1 MTVPLVSL
9 LLPHLRNPSNDAALR
24 ICLDCITA
32 HTDIDYELI
41 VESVAE
47 RRDIYGVVNRMAER
61 AVSDWIIPMN
71 TDVFVGPRW
80 IVPLYVERAPDSIA
94 SPVMVEC
101 GAIPVSDRN
110 LESDFGRTP
119 ETFRRAQFEYW
130 VNTGGDWKPE
140 WRADAEAWY
149 WPSLIPRRAFLALGG
164 FDTSIG
170 GFPAP
175 LDKDF
180 HERWARAGLGFRR
193 APSYVYHLQAWS
205 DGDRPDVRR

>member
-1 MTVPLVSL
+1 MTTPLVSI

-24 ICLDCITA
+24 ICLDCIVA
-32 HTDIDYELI
+32 NTDINYELI

-47 RRDIYGVVNRMAER
+47 RRDIYGVVNRMAEK
-61 AVSDWIIPMN
+61 AVSEWIIPMN
-71 TDVFVGPRW
+71 TDVFVSPGW
-80 IVPLYVERAPDSIA
+80 IQPLYDARSFDTIV

-110 LESDFGRTP
+110 LERDFGRTP
-119 ETFRRAQFEYW
+119 DAFHRAEFDYW
-130 VNTGGDWKPE
+130 VRMGGEWKPD

-164 FDTSIG
+164 FNTALG
-170 GFPAP
+170 GFPDP

-180 HERWARAGLGFRR
+180 HERWARAGCGFRR
-193 APSYVYHLQAWS
+193 VRSFVYHLQAWS
-205 DGDRPDVRR
+205 DGERLDATR